1 MINRLPA
8 WFKQEI
14 PDKSTFEKF
23 DFIRQAKLNSVC
35 KSAHCPNIGH
45 CFKSKKI
52 TFMILGDICT
62 RDCRFCAMAKN
73 KKSFLPVDK
82 EEPSRIA
89 ILVKK
94 WGLNY
99 VVLTSVTRDDLSDGG
114 ASIFARTIEL
124 IRRFNKNIKI
134 EVLLPDFQGK
144 ISSLKTVV
152 NAEPDVVSHNLE
164 TVRCLYKGLRMDAS
178 YDLSLALLANAKIIK
193 PGLITKSSLMLGFG
207 ETKKE
212 VKGAMVDLRNV
223 NCDILT
229 LGQYLAPSEKHYQ
242 VKEFITPER
251 FAAYQDMGV
260 SLGFR
265 AVLSGPK
272 VRSSYDAEELYS
284 KLR

>member
-14 PDKSTFEKF
+14 PDETIFERLE
-23 DFIRQAKLNSVC
+23 FIRQAKLNSVC
-35 KSAHCPNIGH
+35 KSAHCPNISY

-62 RDCRFCAMAKN
+62 RHCRFCAVKKN
-73 KKSFLPVDK
+73 KRNFLPVDK
-82 EEPSRIA
+82 EEPTRIA
-89 ILVKK
+89 NIVKK

-114 ASIFARTIEL
+114 ASIFARTIKL

-134 EVLLPDFQGK
+134 EVLLPDFQGE
-144 ISSLKTVV
+144 ISSLKTVI
-152 NAEPDVVSHNLE
+152 NATVDVVSHNLE
-164 TVRCLYKGLRMDAS
+164 TVRCLYKDLRLDAS
-178 YDLSLALLANAKIIK
+178 YDVSLALLANAKIIK

-207 ETKKE
+207 EIKEE
-212 VKGAMVDLRNV
+212 VKGAMEDLRRV

-229 LGQYLAPSEKHYQ
+229 LGQYLAPSEKHYP
-242 VKEFITPER
+242 VKEFIAPEE
-251 FAAYQDMGV
+251 FVVYQDIGLA
-260 SLGFR
+260 LGFK

-272 VRSSYDAEELYS
+272 VRSSYNAEELYF
-284 KLR
+284 KAR